1 MLSTGNKQKNGG
13 FLLLEIM
20 ISISVLSIGILL
32 ILNSFVSL
40 IRSIELSK
48 DYFKAGLMLEE
59 KVTEVYNSDIEE
71 GLSGGEFSG
80 FDNRFSWDMNVIE
93 SEDGSCKEVSLKVFW
108 RERDKEK
115 DLSVSTCI

>member
-1 MLSTGNKQKNGG
+1 MSTGNGRRDSG

-20 ISISVLSIGILL
+20 MSISVLSIGVLL
-32 ILNSFVSL
+32 ILNSFVNL

-59 KVTEVYNSDIEE
+59 KLTEVYNSDIEE

-80 FDNRFSWDMNVIE
+80 FGNRFSWDAGIIR
-93 SEDGSCKEVSLKVFW
+93 SADGFCMEVVLKVSW
-108 RERDKEK
+108 SERGREK

>member
-1 MLSTGNKQKNGG
+1 MLTGNKQKSRG

-32 ILNSFVSL
+32 ILNSFVNL

-59 KVTEVYNSDIEE
+59 KLTEVYNSDIEE

-93 SEDGSCKEVSLKVFW
+93 SEDGSCKEVSLKVSW
-108 RERDKEK
+108 RERGKEK

>member
-1 MLSTGNKQKNGG
+1 MLTGKRQKDKG

-20 ISISVLSIGILL
+20 ISISVLSIGVLL
-32 ILNSFVSL
+32 ILNSFVTL
-40 IRSIELSK
+40 IRSIEISK

-59 KVTEVYNSDIEE
+59 KLIEVYNSDIEE

-80 FDNRFSWDMNVIE
+80 YGNRFSWDMDVI
-93 SEDGSCKEVSLKVFW
+93 GSADSSCWEVSLKVSW
-108 RERDKEK
+108 RERGKEK

>member
-1 MLSTGNKQKNGG
+1 
-13 FLLLEIM
+13 M
-20 ISISVLSIGILL
+20 ISISVLSIGVLL
-32 ILNSFVSL
+32 ILNSFVNL

-59 KVTEVYNSDIEE
+59 KLIEVYNSDIEE

-80 FDNRFSWDMNVIE
+80 YGNRFSWDMDAIRPG
-93 SEDGSCKEVSLKVFW
+93 DGSCMEVILKVSW
-108 RERDKEK
+108 RERGREK